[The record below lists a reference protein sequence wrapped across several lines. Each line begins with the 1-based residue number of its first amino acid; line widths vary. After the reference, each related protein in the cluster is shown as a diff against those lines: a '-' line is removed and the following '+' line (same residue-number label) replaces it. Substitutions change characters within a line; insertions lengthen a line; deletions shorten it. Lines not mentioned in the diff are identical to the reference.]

1 MRPGVPKV
9 ESKFYLEHAKTKSV
23 DSYRRVVHDSVRTG
37 FVVKDALKEK
47 SNAGNFRMCS
57 FPNMLEL
64 KSSCSPSA
72 GEGTL
77 CKASPN
83 RSVVFEEKLYN
94 DAGGDA
100 SCVEGEG
107 NGGGVTTPEE
117 LLDAELAL
125 ENRRFCEELSD
136 PNEDERE
143 EDDGD
148 GEAIDA
154 SEAAGVTPLWETG
167 LP

>member
-47 SNAGNFRMCS
+47 SNAGNSRMCS

-77 CKASPN
+77 CKGSPN
-83 RSVVFEEKLYN
+83 RSLIFIFEEKLYN

-107 NGGGVTTPEE
+107 NGGGVVTPEE
-117 LLDAELAL
+117 LPDAELAL
-125 ENRRFCEELSD
+125 ENRWFCEELSD
-136 PNEDERE
+136 PNEDERK
-143 EDDGD
+143 EDEGD
-148 GEAIDA
+148 DEAIDA
-154 SEAAGVTPLWETG
+154 SETAGVTSL
-167 LP
+167 